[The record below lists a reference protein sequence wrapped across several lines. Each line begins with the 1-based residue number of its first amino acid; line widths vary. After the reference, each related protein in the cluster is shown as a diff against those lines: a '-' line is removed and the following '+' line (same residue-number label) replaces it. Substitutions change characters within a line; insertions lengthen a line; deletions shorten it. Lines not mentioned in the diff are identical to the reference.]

1 MPPSNGSFVL
11 ASITEFDALNI
22 LIAYFCTR
30 FKNRSPKRKLMK
42 RIAEFKKQFNV
53 TPDTDLSVLKKTYRG
68 LIKEWHPD
76 KFRDDDEK
84 ASEAEAN
91 STKIIEGY
99 HFLVSI
105 SPETHEANL
114 DQYTTTTTSSGID
127 DFILEKQVLKVT
139 FKDGSEYEYFG
150 VPNKVY
156 LKMINS
162 ATQYRFGKRHI
173 FNSYTFRNIKK
184 RTEAA

>member
-1 MPPSNGSFVL
+1 
-11 ASITEFDALNI
+11 
-22 LIAYFCTR
+22 
-30 FKNRSPKRKLMK
+30 MK
-42 RIAEFKKQFNV
+42 RINEFKKQFDV
-53 TPDTDLSVLKKTYRG
+53 TPETTLASLKKTYRT

-84 ASEAEAN
+84 AAEAEAN
-91 STKIIEGY
+91 STKIIEAY

-105 SPETHEANL
+105 SPETQAANL
-114 DQYTTTTTSSGID
+114 EEYTTTTTSTGID

-139 FKDGSEYEYFG
+139 FKDGSAYEYYG

-156 LKMINS
+156 LKMINA

-173 FNSYTFRNIKK
+173 FNSYTYRQVQK
-184 RTEAA
+184 RTEEA

>member
-1 MPPSNGSFVL
+1 
-11 ASITEFDALNI
+11 
-22 LIAYFCTR
+22 
-30 FKNRSPKRKLMK
+30 MK
-42 RIAEFKKQFNV
+42 RINEFKKQFDV
-53 TPDTDLSVLKKTYRG
+53 TPETTLASLKKTYRT

-84 ASEAEAN
+84 AAEADAN
-91 STKIIEGY
+91 STKIIEAY

-105 SPETHEANL
+105 SPETKAANIEE
-114 DQYTTTTTSSGID
+114 YTTTTTSSGLD

-139 FKDGSEYEYFG
+139 FKDGSAYEYYG

-173 FNSYTFRNIKK
+173 FNSYTYRQVQK
-184 RTEAA
+184 RTEEV